1 MAVESQLAGP
11 PHPAFPAFLA
21 GAGRP
26 LLPSMIDYSVFSQ
39 LAAAHASIISGP
51 VSRSAM
57 LSISAFRPKFGLR
70 VIWLSE
76 VRVRWPFPVATPL
89 VTGERPGAV
98 FCWVGF
104 SPLQFSVPK
113 GEACQMAALHPR
125 ILIVATAPPPTL
137 GECRHSFLARRL
149 IAVHWP
155 AVFVVA
161 LAMVHATDSRLAR
174 RRSFMMRGRPRRSVH
189 RI

>member
-1 MAVESQLAGP
+1 
-11 PHPAFPAFLA
+11 
-21 GAGRP
+21 
-26 LLPSMIDYSVFSQ
+26 
-39 LAAAHASIISGP
+39 
-51 VSRSAM
+51 
-57 LSISAFRPKFGLR
+57 
-70 VIWLSE
+70 
-76 VRVRWPFPVATPL
+76 VATPL
-89 VTGERPGAV
+89 VAGERPGAV

-137 GECRHSFLARRL
+137 GGCRHSFLARRL

-174 RRSFMMRGRPRRSVH
+174 AAVLHDARTTTAVGASYSGVNRSSTCKLH
-189 RI
+189 QTK